1 MVKIIKIVLPLADSN
16 FYLAL
21 PPESRESPTVTFNL
35 VMHWPAGIIIIII
48 DINAIS
54 ITIITIYRL
63 VCHRHQRARHPLE
76 TI

>member
-1 MVKIIKIVLPLADSN
+1 MIKIIKIVLPFADSN

-35 VMHWPAGIIIIII
+35 VIHWPEGSIIININC
-48 DINAIS
+48 NAINN
-54 ITIITIYRL
+54 IVTIYRH
-63 VCHRHQRARHPLE
+63 VCHHHQRARPSLE